1 MDVLI
6 AMTGQEALAEV
17 SSVVADAAA
26 AAAAA
31 AKHMADVYHCYEF
44 LSQAS
49 NWEYCTGEKE

>member
-17 SSVVADAAA
+17 SSVVAEA

-49 NWEYCTGEKE
+49 NWEYWHW

>member
-26 AAAAA
+26 AAAP
-31 AKHMADVYHCYEF
+31 KHMADVWHCYEF